1 MRHVDRVKA
10 GQYILRNEGYRQ
22 HLYECP
28 EGIATIGIGFN
39 LEEGFT
45 KEESML
51 ILKHRMGKFIEE
63 LVERV
68 PVFLTVSSVRKI
80 VLLDMAYNLGINRL
94 LTFRKML
101 AALGQGDFQ
110 LAATEMLD
118 SRYAK
123 QVKGRALR
131 NARMMETG
139 EWES

>member
-1 MRHVDRVKA
+1 MRHVDMAKA

-22 HLYECP
+22 HVYEDT

-68 PVFLTVSSVRKI
+68 PVFLTVSSVR
-80 VLLDMAYNLGINRL
+80 
-94 LTFRKML
+94 
-101 AALGQGDFQ
+101 
-110 LAATEMLD
+110 
-118 SRYAK
+118 
-123 QVKGRALR
+123 
-131 NARMMETG
+131 
-139 EWES
+139 

>member
-1 MRHVDRVKA
+1 MRHVDMAKA

-22 HLYECP
+22 HVYEDT

-39 LEEGFT
+39 LKEGFT

-94 LTFRKML
+94 LKFRKML